1 MCFAVRTCSLDLMR
15 FFLLFK
21 YSTRKKKKGT
31 AEYLAPE
38 TLLGRNWNHEPLD
51 WWALGV
57 MTYELLTGTH
67 PFKGRD
73 SQEVFISIMMN
84 DRLEF
89 PNWIEKDA
97 KDFVMKLLEV
107 DPEKRMMSGGK
118 FFAHPFFGDMD
129 WKRVAEKREISP
141 LLSGGEEFVGGLGG
155 RLLLPE

>member
-1 MCFAVRTCSLDLMR
+1 
-15 FFLLFK
+15 
-21 YSTRKKKKGT
+21 
-31 AEYLAPE
+31 
-38 TLLGRNWNHEPLD
+38 
-51 WWALGV
+51 

-89 PNWIEKDA
+89 PDWMEEDT

-107 DPEKRMMSGGK
+107 DPEKRMMAGGK
-118 FFAHPFFGDMD
+118 FFAHPFFEDLD
-129 WKRVAEKREISP
+129 WKSLAERRDISP
-141 LLSGGEEFVGGLGG
+141 LLSSDQEFVGGLGG